1 VDAGLD
7 RSTTWPYVD
16 GEPGPFS
23 YARDNHPTGA
33 ACEGAIAELEGGG
46 RSLLFPSGMGA
57 VTTVLLTLLRPGQTI
72 AIAEAAYYGHAQLV
86 RLLEP
91 WEIRLIEFD
100 QTGPPPDD
108 ADLVLI
114 ESPANPI
121 LTMPDFE
128 AATGHGAPVVCD
140 ATVGSPLRVRALD
153 HGCDVALHSATK
165 VLAGHDDVLA
175 GVVTV
180 RDDELYERLHLMRR
194 RIGMVASPDSA
205 WLLHR
210 GLQTLPVRLDRQE
223 ATARVLA
230 ERLREHRAVEV
241 VRYPGFSF
249 LVAFDVADGEAAGR
263 VERSVRTIENA
274 TSLGAVRSKLESRF
288 RWEGERIPSGLLRL
302 SVGLEDTDE
311 LWADLEQALSNA

>member
-1 VDAGLD
+1 MDARLD

-16 GEPGPFS
+16 GEPGQFS
-23 YARDNHPTGA
+23 YARDNHPTGV
-33 ACEGAIAELEGGG
+33 ACEEAIGELEGG

-91 WEIRLIEFD
+91 WGLRLVEYD
-100 QTGPPPDD
+100 QTGPPPAD

-128 AATGHGAPVVCD
+128 AATAHSAPVVCD
-140 ATVGSPLRVRALD
+140 ATVASPLRVRPLD
-153 HGCDVALHSATK
+153 RGCAVALHSATK

-180 RDDELYERLHLMRR
+180 RDDDLYDRLHLMRR
-194 RIGMVASPDSA
+194 RTGMVASPDSA

-210 GLQTLPVRLDRQE
+210 GLRTLAVRLDRQE
-223 ATARVLA
+223 ATAKVLA
-230 ERLREHRAVEV
+230 ERLREHAAVETL
-241 VRYPGFSF
+241 RYPGFSF
-249 LVAFDVADGEAAGR
+249 LISFDVADAAAAGR
-263 VERSVRTIENA
+263 VERAVRTIENA
-274 TSLGAVRSKLESRF
+274 TSLGAVHSKLESRH
-288 RWEGERIPSGLLRL
+288 RWEGDRIPGGLMRL
-302 SVGLEDTDE
+302 SVGLEDPE
-311 LWADLEQALSNA
+311 LVWADLEQALSRA